1 MNYETEINN
10 LLGLFINEDSYFPM
24 FQRIG
29 FNISKVNPSF
39 KKSFENG
46 VLFHPNEINPKP
58 SELEQRINREL
69 RVELVNSIRKY
80 LKEYDQQ
87 TYGEIYKLF
96 QSVDQMRDAI
106 RRSEISSQQIQFD
119 ALIKEVEDKV
129 DEFTNSYLNLT
140 NNQKCSFQTYNI
152 IGSSYLSLGDLNEA
166 INFFEKWIK

>member
-39 KKSFENG
+39 KKGFENG

-69 RVELVNSIRKY
+69 RVELVIFIRKY

-96 QSVDQMRDAI
+96 QSVDQMRDTI
-106 RRSEISSQQIQFD
+106 RSSESSSQKIKFET
-119 ALIKEVEDKV
+119 LIKEVEDKV
-129 DEFTNSYLNLT
+129 DKFCN
-140 NNQKCSFQTYNI
+140 
-152 IGSSYLSLGDLNEA
+152 SYLSLP
-166 INFFEKWIK
+166 